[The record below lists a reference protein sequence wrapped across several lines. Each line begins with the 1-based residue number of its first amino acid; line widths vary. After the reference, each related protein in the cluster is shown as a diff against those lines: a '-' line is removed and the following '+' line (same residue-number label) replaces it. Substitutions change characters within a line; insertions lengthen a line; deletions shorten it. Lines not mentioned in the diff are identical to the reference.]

1 MDVFVTASKG
11 CGDAAAKYVAA
22 LQALGHTA
30 RTADMDALL
39 AADALF
45 LCLAGNNNGDVKADL
60 NLLLDRAVPVAY
72 AVEDGAE
79 IDRGLE
85 LQLGLAT
92 RISAEHCEEDLARW
106 LKGVGNKK
114 TPRRARKG
122 VAAVCAAMLVCA
134 VALLLWKASGNLAGS
149 EPEAPDLQEQAVDE
163 YAAYFGGAAPET
175 LTALDLSGRGLSDIG
190 FLARA
195 VNLEELDLSGNEIS
209 DISPLASLTKLKR
222 LDLSGNQIADANVL
236 LAMGALEWID
246 VSGNPIEDWTALDYL
261 GNVEIIGAP
270 LN

>member
-1 MDVFVTASKG
+1 MDVFVSASKD
-11 CGDAAAKYVAA
+11 CDDAAAKYIDT
-22 LQALGHTA
+22 LRALGHTVS
-30 RTADMDALL
+30 TEDTDALL

-45 LCLAGNNNGDVKADL
+45 LCLAGNNNSGVKADL

-72 AVEDGAE
+72 VIEDGAE
-79 IDRGLE
+79 VDRGLA

-92 RISAEHCEEDLARW
+92 RISAEHNEADLARW
-106 LKGVGNKK
+106 LKGVESKK

-122 VAAVCAAMLVCA
+122 VVAACAAVFVCVAAVLI
-134 VALLLWKASGNLAGS
+134 WKAAVDRT
-149 EPEAPDLQEQAVDE
+149 EPEPDAPVFSEQTVDE

-175 LTALDLSGRGLSDIG
+175 LETLNLSGRGLSDIG
-190 FLARA
+190 FLSRA